1 MEVVV
6 TLASVVAKDVVSIDG
21 FVKDVTFEPCFL
33 YEVDVKL
40 FEFHGGDEV
49 FISGVVVWVIWA
61 KFTIRVAGAA
71 AKSLCVLGENFA
83 DDILSG
89 S

>member
-1 MEVVV
+1 MV
-6 TLASVVAKDVVSIDG
+6 TLVSIVVKDVVSIDG
-21 FVKDVTFEPCFL
+21 FIKDVTFELCFL

-49 FISGVVVWVIWA
+49 FISGVVIWVIRA

-71 AKSLCVLGENFA
+71 AKSLCVLRDDSA
-83 DDILSG
+83 DDIPLG